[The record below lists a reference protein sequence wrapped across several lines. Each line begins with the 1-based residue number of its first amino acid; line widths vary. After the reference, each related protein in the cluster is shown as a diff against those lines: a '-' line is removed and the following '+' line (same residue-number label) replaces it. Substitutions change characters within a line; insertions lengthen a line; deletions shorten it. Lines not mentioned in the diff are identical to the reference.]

1 MVDRLDELL
10 TTHWCGLTCIDTLSV
25 FLVTVFLVTTEKGK
39 YQSNLNPN
47 D

>member
-1 MVDRLDELL
+1 MMVDRLDELL

-25 FLVTVFLVTTEKGK
+25 FLVTTEKGK